1 MNAANLSLVAICR
14 YTSPRLAAAA
24 VHGVMAL
31 KGTAKEF
38 GIVTTPILHYCVK
51 CRNDNSYGT
60 PTEEGNCCQASFAC
74 SKPRD
79 QYMLL

>member
-1 MNAANLSLVAICR
+1 MLYKEVKEFPYLFR

-38 GIVTTPILHYCVK
+38 GIMTTPMLHFCVK
-51 CRNDNSYGT
+51 CRNDNTYGT
-60 PTEEGNCCQASFAC
+60 PTEEGEVLVVVLSSGYSFNG
-74 SKPRD
+74 R
-79 QYMLL
+79 